1 MYILLYNM
9 NVIIDIDKEKKE
21 YELINSWND
30 VSLKELGRLLQYRKL
45 SPTAEAINT
54 INMFSDIPKDIIKQL
69 RLEDITGM
77 LSILANM
84 EEDKDTTFKA
94 TFKLHGIKYG
104 MIPSLEDITLGEY
117 ADIETFIKNGI
128 EDNLANIMSVL
139 FRPIVE
145 DHEDYYIIE
154 KYDATTQQR
163 RSRLFMDM
171 SGMQVQNS
179 MVFFCNFVNELY
191 KTFPSYLMGKLKREN
206 KKNLQ

>member
-1 MYILLYNM
+1 M

-30 VSLKELGRLLQYRKL
+30 VSLKELGRLLQYRQL
-45 SPTAEAINT
+45 SPTQEAINT
-54 INMFSDIPKDIIKQL
+54 INMFSDIPKDVIKKL

-117 ADIETFIKNGI
+117 ADIETFIKNGL
-128 EDNLANIMSVL
+128 ESNLPNIMSVL

-145 DHEDYYIIE
+145 EHKDYYIIE
-154 KYDATTQQR
+154 GYDAKSQQR
-163 RSRLFMDM
+163 RAKLFMDM
-171 SGMQVQNS
+171 SGMQVQNA
-179 MVFFCNFVNELY
+179 MVFFYNFVNELF
-191 KTFPSYLMGKLKREN
+191 KTLPSYLIQKMKKERER
-206 KKNLQ
+206 LSQ